1 MATMGKLHF
10 WLLPNLTAECG
21 FFESFV
27 PAYEYSVVK
36 KDSDSNEERRGS
48 ETASADDGEPEAT
61 SNKTESATNETAEKN
76 LEENNEDSDE
86 KENGDWVKVKKN
98 DADGL
103 S

>member
-1 MATMGKLHF
+1 MGKFHF

-36 KDSDSNEERRGS
+36 TDSDSNEERRGS
-48 ETASADDGEPEAT
+48 ETASADDGEPEMI
-61 SNKTESATNETAEKN
+61 SNKTKLAISEEAAEKN
-76 LEENNEDSDE
+76 VEENNEDSDE

-103 S
+103 G